1 MKVVKISA
9 EWCGPCKVLAPIFEE
24 LKNELESENL
34 IFEVVTE
41 DDKRFSE
48 ISLKFGIRSIPTV
61 LIMDDWDIT
70 LYSQITGLK
79 TKDEYKNTILD
90 IVREHG
96 SI

>member
-1 MKVVKISA
+1 MKIVKISA

-34 IFEVVTE
+34 TFEVVTE

-48 ISLKFGIRSIPTV
+48 ISSKFGIRSIPTV
-61 LIMDDWDIT
+61 LIMDDYDIT
-70 LYSQITGLK
+70 LYSRITGLK